1 MRRRIDDVPLSVGV
15 GRTFYG
21 WWVVFAC
28 LLLIVVSSP
37 CHSFGINVFVP
48 HFMEDIGIDSQSVS
62 LTWAIASFISAC
74 LVPVAGGALDRF
86 GARPL
91 ASALAVP
98 FIGNLLLLSRVETFL
113 GLTACVTLMR
123 FIGAECFCLI
133 ASATVQRWFVR
144 LRGRATSVLA
154 LSGIVLIQ
162 MPVFMTL
169 LIDALGWRKSYVALA
184 IALGALLGVALLLI
198 RSEPASMGL
207 LPDGGVAEDA
217 HESACNGGKSRGCDG
232 GGGDG
237 HCGGGS
243 GSGCASSAPP
253 LSSSTLRAASK
264 HALFWC
270 LASLNLF
277 NDIFWAGFNYHYIA
291 TVRWF
296 GGALRESS
304 ELTLTRVYFVPLSI
318 GLNGAQIGAGMLFI
332 DRVPVSQIA
341 RLTAIVHAAT
351 AVVMMGSLL
360 VRTEAALSAFAIV
373 YGVVSGLRGACL
385 SVVLS
390 AIFGTRALGRI
401 QGFHQGCSVLSTGT
415 GPLMW
420 AISLKYTGG
429 YMAAIA
435 FAAAGLSLAAICT
448 LIADQLVLGRA
459 RARGDQALQEV
470 GAPDVDTGTSVA

>member
-1 MRRRIDDVPLSVGV
+1 MRRRRDDVPLSVGV

-86 GARPL
+86 GARLL

-98 FIGNLLLLSRVETFL
+98 FIGNLLLLSRVETWA
-113 GLTACVTLMR
+113 GLTACVTMLR

-154 LSGIVLIQ
+154 LNGIVLIQ

-169 LIDALGWRKSYVALA
+169 LIDALGWRNSYVALA

-207 LPDGGVAEDA
+207 LPDGGVAEGA
-217 HESACNGGKSRGCDG
+217 HESACNGGNSRGCDG

-243 GSGCASSAPP
+243 GSGCTSSAPP
-253 LSSSTLRAASK
+253 LSSATLRAASK
-264 HALFWC
+264 HPLFWC

-360 VRTEAALSAFAIV
+360 IRTEAALSAFAIL

-401 QGFHQGCSVLSTGT
+401 QGFHQGCSVLSTGS

-429 YMAAIA
+429 YMAAIT
-435 FAAAGLSLAAICT
+435 FAATGLSLAAICT
-448 LIADQLVLGRA
+448 LIADQWALGRA
-459 RARGDQALQEV
+459 RARGDQALQV
-470 GAPDVDTGTSVA
+470 ASDVDTSTPVA